1 MWKLSRFFFVFVFLW
16 THQSLAIELV
26 LREGLQT
33 HLDSEKW
40 EIFQDKTHFGGHISI
55 LQKKNSKE
63 TILYSREPTPL
74 RASGN
79 DASSICKDF
88 SARSKME
95 LVSDAD
101 AKTLCHL
108 KSKNGSHF
116 YKFIFPKTK
125 YQNVIFVHDFY
136 IQSQNPEFL
145 LESKKLI
152 EKMEGFK

>member
-1 MWKLSRFFFVFVFLW
+1 MLKLSGFFFTCLFFW

-79 DASSICKDF
+79 DPNSICKDF

-95 LVSDAD
+95 LISDVD
-101 AKTLCHL
+101 AKSLCHL

-116 YKFIFPKTK
+116 YKFIIPKTK
-125 YQNVIFVHDFY
+125 HQNVIMVHDFY
-136 IQSQNPEFL
+136 IQSQNPDFI
-145 LESKKLI
+145 LESKNLI